1 MRKTDS
7 SGGLRHGKVCCVGEV
22 FKACFTLV
30 PWEVAGS
37 GAIEKVKAVRLL
49 WLRNEDVQKGH
60 GDGNGEETDSVRLLL
75 ALT

>member
-1 MRKTDS
+1 M
-7 SGGLRHGKVCCVGEV
+7 CCVGEV

-49 WLRNEDVQKGH
+49 WLRNEEDVQKGH